1 MKILEKLNEDYLNN
15 VDFIYIYKHGAKV
28 IKFDL
33 RLWVFYFNDVYF
45 IKGEQRAI
53 IDFLNTLSGNLKFV
67 IHNSSYDQLLKEKFN
82 LEPKI
87 IAYQYSYLKKYVTI
101 STEIKIK
108 PIGIEY
114 LNFIEQNYLAPVDHQ
129 YLQKRLD
136 ANVFVGAFI
145 GDQIVGFAGIHD
157 EGTISFVEVLKKY
170 RRMKIGTAL
179 ETYLID
185 RLLKA
190 KEDIYLQVETNNDV
204 SMKFHEKLGFLRGND
219 IISWYL

>member
-1 MKILEKLNEDYLNN
+1 MKIIEKLNEDYLNN

-28 IKFDL
+28 IEFDMK
-33 RLWVFYFNDVYF
+33 LWVFYFNGIYF
-45 IKGEQRAI
+45 IKGKQKEV
-53 IDFLNTLSGNLKFV
+53 IDFLNSLSGNLKFV
-67 IHNSSYDQLLKEKFN
+67 IHNSSYDQLLKENFN

-87 IAYQYSYLKKYVTI
+87 IAYQYSYLKKCVTI
-101 STEIKIK
+101 SSEIIIK

-114 LNFIEQNYLAPVDHQ
+114 LSFIKQNYLAPVDHQ

-145 GDQIVGFAGIHD
+145 ENKIVGFAGIHD
-157 EGTISFVEVLKKY
+157 EGTIGFVEVLKNY

-185 RLLKA
+185 RLLKI
-190 KEDIYLQVETNNDV
+190 KEDIYLQVEINNDV
-204 SMKFHEKLGFLRGND
+204 SIRLHEKLGFLRGDD

>member
-101 STEIKIK
+101 SAWENINSI
-108 PIGIEY
+108 
-114 LNFIEQNYLAPVDHQ
+114 F
-129 YLQKRLD
+129 
-136 ANVFVGAFI
+136 
-145 GDQIVGFAGIHD
+145 
-157 EGTISFVEVLKKY
+157 S
-170 RRMKIGTAL
+170 
-179 ETYLID
+179 
-185 RLLKA
+185 
-190 KEDIYLQVETNNDV
+190 
-204 SMKFHEKLGFLRGND
+204 S
-219 IISWYL
+219 S